1 MEGNS
6 AAVSGM
12 RPPRFERNRG
22 RGFVGCGVAVLA
34 AVLCASL
41 YTAPARGDDPPSPVP
56 DGSAMTTDSTPSDAA
71 ATAPSDVIAP
81 TETSDTSAPTIDSPG
96 TADATDTPAPAPDA
110 TDTTGTMLDG
120 SVAAAN
126 TAGAGTPAPD
136 ATDTS
141 ATTAPNPIDTS
152 AATTPDTIATPATT
166 TDNSA
171 AAPDTTGTCA
181 LVPDASATS
190 ATTTDTSAAAADT
203 TATCAPAPV
212 PPTDT
217 TDGLTATDPS
227 ASSPDASA
235 VGPTDAAADSFTIT
249 TDPTGTA
256 TGTAPATDTRSLSSS
271 GSSGVAEP
279 PASPPGSSS
288 HPPSDATTSDA
299 LSEATSNDE
308 DADADSFPGDLVQPF
323 ATAVHHGEAMTLI
336 FAVIEIRCGADCRIT
351 IVCDPSPR
359 SLPLASCSTKPE
371 ATRAGRIE
379 VRTNGPENR
388 RPAGARGPSAP
399 RLPIPDHEPQMPTPP
414 GASSGSGSSGGP
426 HGGSTIGV
434 TSAVL
439 GITPRDGTRPI
450 ALIELCRRA
459 LPLAFLLDRP
469 G

>member
-22 RGFVGCGVAVLA
+22 RRFVGCGVAVLA

-41 YTAPARGDDPPSPVP
+41 FTAPARGEDPPSPVP

-71 ATAPSDVIAP
+71 ATAPSAVIAP
-81 TETSDTSAPTIDSPG
+81 TETSDTSAPATDSPG
-96 TADATDTPAPAPDA
+96 TADATDTRAPAPDA
-110 TDTTGTMLDG
+110 TDTSATMAGG
-120 SVAAAN
+120 SVAAVN

-136 ATDTS
+136 AIDTS
-141 ATTAPNPIDTS
+141 ATS
-152 AATTPDTIATPATT
+152 
-166 TDNSA
+166 
-171 AAPDTTGTCA
+171 
-181 LVPDASATS
+181 
-190 ATTTDTSAAAADT
+190 TDTSAAAADPT
-203 TATCAPAPV
+203 RTRAPAPV
-212 PPTDT
+212 PTDT

-249 TDPTGTA
+249 ADPTGTS
-256 TGTAPATDTRSLSSS
+256 TGTAPAMDTRSLSSAS
-271 GSSGVAEP
+271 SSGVAEP

-288 HPPSDATTSDA
+288 HPPSDATASDA
-299 LSEATSNDE
+299 LSEATSNDD
-308 DADADSFPGDLVQPF
+308 DADTDSFPGELVQPF

-336 FAVIEIRCGADCRIT
+336 FAVLEIRCGADCGIT

-399 RLPIPDHEPQMPTPP
+399 RLPIPDHEPQVPTAP

>member
-22 RGFVGCGVAVLA
+22 RRFVGCGVAVLA

-41 YTAPARGDDPPSPVP
+41 FTAPARGEDPPSPVP

-71 ATAPSDVIAP
+71 ATPPSDVIAP
-81 TETSDTSAPTIDSPG
+81 TETSDTSAPTTDSSG
-96 TADATDTPAPAPDA
+96 AAEATDTSGPAPAA
-110 TDTTGTMLDG
+110 TDTSATVADG

-126 TAGAGTPAPD
+126 TAGAGAPASD
-136 ATDTS
+136 
-141 ATTAPNPIDTS
+141 PIDTS
-152 AATTPDTIATPATT
+152 AATTPDTSATPNPATT
-166 TDNSA
+166 TDSSV
-171 AAPDTTGTCA
+171 AAPDTTSMCA
-181 LVPDASATS
+181 LVPDATATS

-203 TATCAPAPV
+203 TGTCAPAPV
-212 PPTDT
+212 PTDT

-249 TDPTGTA
+249 ADPTGTS

-271 GSSGVAEP
+271 GSPGVAEP

-308 DADADSFPGDLVQPF
+308 DADTDSFPGELVQPF
-323 ATAVHHGEAMTLI
+323 ATAVDHGEAMTPI

-399 RLPIPDHEPQMPTPP
+399 RLPIPDHEPQMPAPP

-426 HGGSTIGV
+426 HGGSTLGV